1 MKKIIISFL
10 SMLII
15 TTIAFGEDKKNE
27 LSPSFKYDYSIVNLV
42 TFFAPSKYVFDV
54 TTTTWN
60 GKTKILTVSTFKTKD
75 PFEILYFT
83 VPKGC
88 VVTQLDENKF
98 MIKCKIVNKK
108 GSL

>member
-1 MKKIIISFL
+1 MRKIIISLL
-10 SMLII
+10 SVLLII
-15 TTIAFGEDKKNE
+15 TIAFAKDKKNE
-27 LSPSFKYDYSIVNLV
+27 ISPSFRYDYSIVNLI

-60 GKTKILTVSTFKTKD
+60 GKTKILTVSTFQTKD
-75 PFEILYFT
+75 PFETLYFT

-98 MIKCKIVNKK
+98 TIKCKIVN
-108 GSL
+108 